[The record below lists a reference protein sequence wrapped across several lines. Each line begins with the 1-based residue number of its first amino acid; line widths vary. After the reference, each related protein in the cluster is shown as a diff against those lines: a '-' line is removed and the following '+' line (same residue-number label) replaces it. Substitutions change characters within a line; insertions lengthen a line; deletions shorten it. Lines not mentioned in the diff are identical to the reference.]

1 MELGIEKMNTYL
13 AITPFFPSKTN
24 FRGNYV
30 FDQLNTIQQNHDY
43 QVKVILI
50 VSCYVTKKKRYTFHG
65 IDCYPFRV
73 WDLPSFIL
81 PGIFNSINNF
91 RLSYFLKKNKI
102 NLSKGDI
109 IHAHVTYPA
118 AYLSKFLKKKYKL
131 KAFVQHH
138 GLDPFQLKLGR
149 LSHLIEKV
157 QNRFIIKRNRKVLSY
172 HNLNI
177 GVSEAVIYKL
187 KSYFK
192 KNKIKTTILYNGVD
206 TKKFYPLIKAS
217 LNKAF
222 TIGCVANFWKLK
234 DQITLI
240 KAVEI
245 LLEKGLKIDVKFVG
259 TGKEK
264 FNCISYVKKHK
275 LQENFDF
282 KDELKH
288 TDLNLFYNQLDLF
301 VLPSFNEALGC
312 VYLESWA
319 ANTPFIG
326 VKNQGIEELVPE
338 RLKHHMLINER
349 DEKELA
355 EKIEY
360 FMNHKF
366 LCPFNEE
373 LKIDNTIKKFML
385 EIEKLD

>member
-1 MELGIEKMNTYL
+1 MKTYL

-24 FRGNYV
+24 FRGSYV

-43 QVKVILI
+43 KVKVVLI
-50 VSCYVTKKKRYTFHG
+50 TSCYVIKKTPYIFQG
-65 IDCYPFRV
+65 IECYPFRV

-81 PGIFNSINNF
+81 PGTFSSINNF
-91 RLSYFLKKNKI
+91 RLDFFLKKNEIILK
-102 NLSKGDI
+102 KGDI

-118 AYLSKFLKKKYKL
+118 AFFSAFLKKKYKL

-149 LSHLIEKV
+149 FLQLKEKV
-157 QNRFIIKRNRKVLSY
+157 QNRIIIKRNRKVLSY

-177 GVSEAVIYKL
+177 GVSEAVIKKL
-187 KSYFK
+187 ASFFK

-206 TKKFYPLIKAS
+206 TTKFYPLKKKP
-217 LNKAF
+217 LKKVF

-245 LLEKGLKIDVKFVG
+245 LLLNGLKIEVKFVG

-264 FNCISYVKKHK
+264 YNCISYIKKHQLEK
-275 LQENFDF
+275 YFDF
-282 KDELKH
+282 IEEIKH
-288 TDLNLFYNQLDLF
+288 NDLNLFYNQLDLF

-338 RLKHHMLINER
+338 KLKQQMLINEK

-355 EKIEY
+355 EKIKY

-366 LCPFNEE
+366 LCAFDEK